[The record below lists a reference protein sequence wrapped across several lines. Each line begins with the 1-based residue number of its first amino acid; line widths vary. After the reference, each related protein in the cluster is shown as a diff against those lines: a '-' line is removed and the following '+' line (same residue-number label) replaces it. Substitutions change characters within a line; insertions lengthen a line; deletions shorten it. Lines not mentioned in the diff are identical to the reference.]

1 MVDIRLLDEDDEGV
15 LVLPAA
21 GFTGVKRPFVV
32 NDPSP
37 AVGANKLSCVNR
49 SLDGGCSDFVLSDL
63 ALLLLRLS
71 ESLLFV
77 ERNR

>member
-1 MVDIRLLDEDDEGV
+1 MVDIRLLDDDDEGV

-21 GFTGVKRPFVV
+21 GFTGVKRPFVL
-32 NDPSP
+32 SP
-37 AVGANKLSCVNR
+37 AVGVNKESWVSR
-49 SLDGGCSDFVLSDL
+49 SLDGGCRDFVLSDL
-63 ALLLLRLS
+63 ALAVLTLS

>member
-21 GFTGVKRPFVV
+21 GFTGVKRPFVL
-32 NDPSP
+32 SP
-37 AVGANKLSCVNR
+37 AVGVNKESWVSR
-49 SLDGGCSDFVLSDL
+49 SFDGGCRDFVLSDL
-63 ALLLLRLS
+63 ALAAPRLS

-77 ERNR
+77 ERKR

>member
-21 GFTGVKRPFVV
+21 GFTGVKRPFVL
-32 NDPSP
+32 SP
-37 AVGANKLSCVNR
+37 AVGVNKDSWVSR
-49 SLDGGCSDFVLSDL
+49 SLDGGCSDLVLNDL
-63 ALLLLRLS
+63 VLVVPMLS